1 MRLFIPLV
9 WIFSFLVTAQL
20 VAAETA
26 ADTKPETAADTA
38 TRSLLDALEDK
49 TMPDVSLA
57 ILERVVADPTA
68 SPELKKEVP
77 FRRAAAMVVLS
88 RTEADSKK
96 RAAYLDEAQASIDA
110 FLASGGVSDRQAI
123 SAYTQKANLLIE
135 RGRAKADQAN
145 RPGADPAP
153 LRADAV
159 KFFDEAIK
167 SLQGVAKPGQEIKEV
182 KNAEDAVLKVLRE
195 VNEKVRELE
204 QAAAAAQAGGPGPN
218 SARATAAKTS
228 TAKAAAAQAAAA
240 EANAAQAFAAQAAQA
255 SQATAK
261 AAGPKPSPAAA
272 KAVAAAV
279 KAAAEAAKTAAMKV
293 ATAQAAAAEAAEA
306 KKAAVQAV
314 AAAKADDAGKAKP
327 ARASA
332 KPQKELERLTA
343 DQEALQ
349 GKLIQTRLMTA
360 ATYFEKAKAYPAKSK
375 EWTDT
380 LTKSAALFKEAAE
393 KYSNKGGGL
402 FARYYEGR
410 NYALLGQ
417 YPLAVETLVDLATI
431 EDKIPLAILIRSR
444 SLNTMLECLIALKKY
459 DEFDESARK
468 FALEDIRRLPGAQL
482 DADWLGLKYRA
493 AVILVARG
501 DQLDQKDP
509 KSNADRKKL
518 LSDAKKLAT
527 EVAKANLDFSA
538 EARELAAK
546 LGKEV
551 EEGPRTFAIVMDD
564 AKLLLTTMQ
573 ERNAELKKAIADKD
587 EAKAAAA
594 KEAATAA
601 RTETVAKLEEAM
613 KLAGIANPLAAD
625 VSSDDALE
633 GASKDEINQARYLLT
648 FLLYESQRFEES
660 AALARLLVDR
670 YPNAKGSRQAATIGL
685 SAWQQVAQRA
695 EGAARDEARV
705 KAAELATTIIQIWP
719 DEDVSGAATTVLI
732 GMAVA
737 ARDPVAIAKVMDQV
751 PATSSKRGEVLLRA
765 GAALWREVQE
775 IRRVK
780 DSPTRPDD
788 KVIEAWKSRAR
799 TALDEGLAGV
809 ASGGS
814 LPAGP
819 LGALTVAGAL
829 SRVQIAMDDDDTAKA
844 LAILEQP
851 VYGPW
856 VLVTAKNPVLQQGS
870 LPEASLTLAL
880 RLFIQA
886 EKFDLAQQAMD
897 GLEQLAGTGEEAST
911 KLTSMYLSMGRDLQS
926 QLEQLGAGKAKDPQV
941 RAKAERILGGFE
953 KFLDRVAS
961 RDTKIS
967 SQFWVAT
974 TYLTLGSGKGTGAV
988 VPKDKAD
995 RYLKRSA
1002 EVYGNLLS
1010 KKDDPEVAR
1019 FEPSIRLRM
1028 ANIYQELKQWDEA
1041 QEQLDWFLADAK
1053 RQNSLDTQIQAAELL
1068 EAAAVDAAM
1077 NGDSEKAN
1085 KLYREA
1091 SGGRRGKPVVIW
1103 GWNDIANKVGR
1114 QGIEGVDERSR
1125 QARSTFFNAR
1135 YRSFATLLARARL
1148 PGKEAEKK
1156 SSLDK
1161 ADAAITMTHN
1171 LYPDLGGPEM
1181 LAKFD
1186 ALLKQV
1192 QQEKGVANPQ
1202 GLPAAKAP
1210 APEEE
1215 GK

>member
-1 MRLFIPLV
+1 MRLFISLV

-20 VAAETA
+20 VAAETS
-26 ADTKPETAADTA
+26 ADTA

-57 ILERVVADPTA
+57 ILERVVADPAA

-77 FRRAAAMVVLS
+77 FRRAAALVVLS

-96 RAAYLDEAQASIDA
+96 RAAYLDEAQTSIDA
-110 FLASGGVSDRQAI
+110 FLASDGVSDRQAI

-145 RPGADPAP
+145 RPGADAAT

-167 SLQGVAKPGQEIKEV
+167 SLQGTAKPGQEIKEV
-182 KNAEDAVLKVLRE
+182 KNAEDAVVKVLRE
-195 VNEKVRELE
+195 VAEQVRKLE
-204 QAAAAAQAGGPGPN
+204 EEAAAAKAGGPGPGG
-218 SARATAAKTS
+218 ARAAAAKTS
-228 TAKAAAAQAAAA
+228 TEKAAAAQAAAA
-240 EANAAQAFAAQAAQA
+240 AANAAQAIAAQAAQA
-255 SQATAK
+255 AN
-261 AAGPKPSPAAA
+261 AAQAAA
-272 KAVAAAV
+272 KAKTPAGAAAAKQAPALV
-279 KAAAEAAKTAAMKV
+279 KAAEEAAKTAATKV
-293 ATAQAAAAEAAEA
+293 AAAQAAAAEAAEA

-314 AAAKADDAGKAKP
+314 AAAKGEDTGKAKP
-327 ARASA
+327 GRASG
-332 KPQKELERLTA
+332 KQQKELERLTA
-343 DQEALQ
+343 DQAALQ

-360 ATYFEKAKAYPAKSK
+360 ATHFEKAKAYPAKSK
-375 EWTDT
+375 EWTDA

-393 KYSNKGGGL
+393 KYASKGGGL

-417 YPLAVETLVDLATI
+417 YPLAIETLVDLTTI

-444 SLNTMLECLIALKKY
+444 SLNTMLECLIAQKKY

-493 AVILVARG
+493 AVILAARG
-501 DQLDQKDP
+501 DKLDQNDP
-509 KSNADRKKL
+509 KSKSERAKL
-518 LSDAKKLAT
+518 LADAKKLAV

-546 LGKEV
+546 FGKEV
-551 EEGPRTFAIVMDD
+551 DEGPATFATVMDE
-564 AKLLLTTMQ
+564 AKLSLTTMQ
-573 ERNAELKKAIADKD
+573 ERKAELKKAVDAKD
-587 EAKAAAA
+587 EAGVAAA
-594 KEAATAA
+594 KEAVTAA
-601 RTETVAKLEEAM
+601 RTETMSKLEEAM
-613 KLAGIANPLAAD
+613 KAAGIANPLGAD
-625 VSSDDALE
+625 ASADDALE

-648 FLLYESQRFEES
+648 FLLYESQRFEDS

-670 YPNAKGSRQAATIGL
+670 YPNAKGSQQAATIGM
-685 SAWQQVAQRA
+685 SALQQFAQRA
-695 EGAARDEARV
+695 EGAARDEARA
-705 KAAELATTIIQIWP
+705 KLGDLATTVMQIWP
-719 DEDVSGAATTVLI
+719 DEDVSGNAATILI
-732 GMAVA
+732 GTAVA
-737 ARDPVAIAKVMDQV
+737 ARDPVAIVNVMEKV
-751 PATSSKRGEVLLRA
+751 PATSSKRVEVLLRG

-775 IRRVK
+775 IRRAK

-814 LPAGP
+814 LPTGS
-819 LGALTVAGAL
+819 LGTLAVAGAL
-829 SRVQIAMDDDDTAKA
+829 SRVQVAMDDNDTAKA

-851 VYGPW
+851 LYGPW
-856 VLVTAKNPVLQQGS
+856 PLVTAKSPVLQQGS
-870 LPEASLTLAL
+870 LPEDSLTIAL
-880 RLFIQA
+880 RLFVQT
-886 EKFDLAQQAMD
+886 EKFDLAEQAMD

-911 KLTSMYLSMGRDLQS
+911 KLTSMYLSMSRDLQS
-926 QLEQLGAGKAKDPQV
+926 QLEQLGAATAKDPQV
-941 RAKAERILGGFE
+941 RAKADGILGGFE

-988 VPKDKAD
+988 VPKDKAA

-1002 EVYGNLLS
+1002 EVYGNLLG

-1028 ANIYQELKQWDEA
+1028 AKIYEELKQWDDA
-1041 QEQLDWFLADAK
+1041 QQQLDWFLADAK

-1077 NGDSEKAN
+1077 KGDSDAAY

-1114 QGIEGVDERSR
+1114 QGIAGVDERSR

-1156 SSLDK
+1156 SSLEK
-1161 ADAAITMTHN
+1161 ADAAITMTHK

-1186 ALLKQV
+1186 ALLRQV
-1192 QQEKGVANPQ
+1192 QQERGVADPQ
-1202 GLPAAKAP
+1202 GLPVIAAPK
-1210 APEEE
+1210 
-1215 GK
+1215 